1 MALSCFIGCAVAA
14 FRKWALPIFIVFT
27 LVFALLIG
35 ISICG
40 YKSKIVLMA
49 AGITFLLVAA
59 LTIYACK
66 YFYFIL
72 GVTKTDLTGLGPY
85 LMVICLVLLIF
96 GIICIFWRDPIV
108 QLIYSCLSAL
118 LFSVYLVF
126 DTQLVLGK
134 GQYSYTLDDAYLAAI
149 QLYIDIMEL
158 FLHILRILS
167 YFNNN

>member
-1 MALSCFIGCAVAA
+1 MSTCCCVDYLCMYLFII
-14 FRKWALPIFIVFT
+14 LQ
-27 LVFALLIG
+27 
-35 ISICG
+35 
-40 YKSKIVLMA
+40 KI
-49 AGITFLLVAA
+49 
-59 LTIYACK
+59 
-66 YFYFIL
+66 

-85 LMVICLVLLIF
+85 LMVICLVLFVF
-96 GIICIFWRDPIV
+96 GIVCIFWRDPLV

-158 FLHILRILS
+158 FLNILRILS
-167 YFNNN
+167 YFDSNWLSDCICVFDIYIVYLF